1 MSTIKKFKW
10 FWAWEDEKEED
21 WLAEMSANGYH
32 LNSISIPGIYTF
44 ETGASRNYVYR
55 LDFNPDRKGYQEYF
69 QIFQDAGWEHL
80 CEYGSWQYFRAQAQA
95 GEQPEIY
102 TDNVSKVKK
111 YRRIMLFLIIFMP
124 IYTMMLRNLSK
135 ASGLFYEIVTLVFFL
150 FMLIYTYSILMFIRR
165 IGQLNKKL

>member
-32 LNSISIPGIYTF
+32 LKSIGIPGIYTF
-44 ETGASRNYVYR
+44 DAGASRNYVYR
-55 LDFNPDRKGYQEYF
+55 LDFNAGRKGYQEYL

-80 CEYGSWQYFRAQAQA
+80 CEYGSWKYFRTQAQG
-95 GEQPEIY
+95 GEIPEIY
-102 TDNVSKVKK
+102 TDNESKVKK
-111 YRRIMLFLIIFMP
+111 YSRIMLFLIIFLP

-135 ASGLFYEIVTLVFFL
+135 ASGLFYEIATVVFFL
-150 FMLIYTYSILMFIRR
+150 FMLIYAYAILMFIRR
-165 IGQLNKKL
+165 IGQLKKKL